1 MFYILWI
8 LDDFKIVQFDVFSVF
23 DPEGPMWVQVV
34 DAENG
39 DSGAGAKDGSV
50 DTGSGGGGG
59 GVDGIVVVPS
69 SRPQQAESPEIHS
82 RTNFK
87 HKFSNSS
94 RRKSKNVVVA
104 KSANSTA
111 AARI

>member
-1 MFYILWI
+1 MKF
-8 LDDFKIVQFDVFSVF
+8 FNFDVFSVF

-39 DSGAGAKDGSV
+39 DGGAGAKDGSV
-50 DTGSGGGGG
+50 DTGSGG